1 VWRGKLSAI
10 VGGYLPALPSSAGSD
25 HGYAVREVCPE
36 FPEHPAVIHWSVPD
50 PSRTG
55 ATDEET
61 YAAFV
66 DTLAE
71 LEVRIRFFLARIDAE
86 QEAAA

>member
-1 VWRGKLSAI
+1 M
-10 VGGYLPALPSSAGSD
+10 
-25 HGYAVREVCPE
+25 
-36 FPEHPAVIHWSVPD
+36 IHWSVPD